1 MGSRVAEIDQDT
13 VAHVLGDK
21 AIESGD
27 DSGDRAV
34 IGGDDLAQILGVEP
48 RGQRGRADQI
58 AEHHRQLPA
67 FGLFCGSDWRRRRC
81 GSWLTIAERRD
92 GVDQTPAVADRRDAE
107 LAQILGRQPPQNLP
121 VDIVVAERG
130 RILVEPEIAQPLG
143 HIH

>member
-1 MGSRVAEIDQDT
+1 MRTASGSDSVDDTEPCPDRPLGIVLMGSRVAEIDQDT

-34 IGGDDLAQILGVEP
+34 IGGDDLAQILG
-48 RGQRGRADQI
+48 
-58 AEHHRQLPA
+58 
-67 FGLFCGSDWRRRRC
+67 
-81 GSWLTIAERRD
+81 
-92 GVDQTPAVADRRDAE
+92 
-107 LAQILGRQPPQNLP
+107 RQPPQNLP